1 MGAASPA
8 PVQSRSPM
16 PCQEDFDAYM
26 KCCKDFENTQDMVD
40 CETITYKFRQCM
52 EKQMAPSPAQSTE
65 ADPNSG
71 DATTSAPKKFWGR

>member
-1 MGAASPA
+1 
-8 PVQSRSPM
+8 M

-71 DATTSAPKKFWGR
+71 DATTSAPKR